1 MLGDFDDGGSG
12 GGCFEGDFTGEDSLG
27 GKEGG
32 LESSSSSFF
41 RSSLFLTSLIGES
54 LTPNVVLF
62 GEAKS
67 FFLRSSTGDTDFTV
81 FILAFEERES
91 LLDVLLSFELFV
103 GEETLGDFFA
113 GLVSVSD
120 FNGNLNV
127 AGFAGLAAGL
137 MEMLLLK
144 FRVLGD
150 AGIPFGIDDLGGGGG
165 GGIPT
170 SSLYANPE
178 SSFPQDLLSRV
189 LVNIFFLDNVSL
201 FILKGMGTSFS
212 S

>member
-1 MLGDFDDGGSG
+1 M
-12 GGCFEGDFTGEDSLG
+12 
-27 GKEGG
+27 
-32 LESSSSSFF
+32 
-41 RSSLFLTSLIGES
+41 
-54 LTPNVVLF
+54 VLF